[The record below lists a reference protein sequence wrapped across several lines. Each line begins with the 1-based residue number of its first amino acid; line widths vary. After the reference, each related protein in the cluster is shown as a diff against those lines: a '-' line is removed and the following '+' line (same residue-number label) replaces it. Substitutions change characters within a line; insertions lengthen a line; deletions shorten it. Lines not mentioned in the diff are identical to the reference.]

1 VVFSLDPGPLHRP
14 LGVVFGAGR
23 AAAGRVDGGV
33 GWVGIERPGAELF
46 ALVPPPA
53 VANAAGRFTR
63 AQQERGGAALE
74 AAGGIVVAHG
84 EVDDARVKALAL
96 AAARAARRPHGRIA
110 VLARRPSYGETAGG
124 AIVGP
129 VGVAEVVAHSEATLA
144 PEFSRWLAA
153 PRAAAVSSARGV
165 VDGVRVSTL
174 GIAAGRPLPGR
185 SEGVT
190 ALLLT
195 DATFATNALPR
206 FAAELAERSFGQV
219 AGIHVPHRDDAIV
232 IVATGA
238 AGTSPLTL
246 DALGGKT
253 LLVGAVAVAQ
263 SLVQQLLEHSDPANA
278 GAAAGAALVVQITV
292 SGALDVEQAAA
303 VAEAIAVERPAP
315 DALADAVARIAA
327 GTGVQVERS
336 KLFTDWKRNA
346 ARAALRVD
354 LGLAQASATRWTAFA

>member
-1 VVFSLDPGPLHRP
+1 MAAEVAS
-14 LGVVFGAGR
+14 
-23 AAAGRVDGGV
+23 AAGR
-33 GWVGIERPGAELF
+33 W
-46 ALVPPPA
+46 
-53 VANAAGRFTR
+53 TR
-63 AQQERGGAALE
+63 AQQGSARGGAADGAASGLVFVRGDVDE
-74 AAGGIVVAHG
+74 AQ
-84 EVDDARVKALAL
+84 VKALAQ
-96 AAARAARRPHGRIA
+96 AAASAAQRPLQRIA
-110 VLARRPSYGETAGG
+110 VLARGGGGG
-124 AIVGP
+124 AAGD
-129 VGVAEVVAHSEATLA
+129 VASVIGAADPAHAPDLA
-144 PEFSRWLAA
+144 RWLAA
-153 PRAAAVSSARGV
+153 PRAPALASARGV

-174 GIAAGRPLPGR
+174 GIAAGRPRPQR
-185 SEGVT
+185 DDGVT

-195 DATFATNALPR
+195 DATFATNALAR

-232 IVATGA
+232 VVATGA

-263 SLVQQLLEHSDPANA
+263 NLVQQLLERSDPAGTGDA
-278 GAAAGAALVVQITV
+278 TSAALVVQITV

-303 VAEAIAVERPAP
+303 VAEAIAAERPSP

-327 GTGVQVERS
+327 GAGVRVERS

-354 LGLAQASATRWTAFA
+354 LGLAQASATRWTAFPPRIA

>member
-14 LGVVFGAGR
+14 LGVVFGAG
-23 AAAGRVDGGV
+23 GEGDGGLAWIGV
-33 GWVGIERPGAELF
+33 ERPGAETFTL
-46 ALVPPPA
+46 LPPA
-53 VANAAGRFTR
+53 EVANAAGRWTR
-63 AQQERGGAALE
+63 TQQGIARGGAADG
-74 AAGGIVVAHG
+74 AASGLVFVRGA
-84 EVDDARVKALAL
+84 VDEARVKALAQ
-96 AAARAARRPHGRIA
+96 AAADAAQRPVQRVA
-110 VLARRPSYGETAGG
+110 VLARGGGGGEKAGD
-124 AIVGP
+124 
-129 VGVAEVVAHSEATLA
+129 VASVVAAADPARAPDLA
-144 PEFSRWLAA
+144 RWLAA
-153 PRAAAVSSARGV
+153 PRAPALASARGV

-174 GIAAGRPLPGR
+174 GIAAGRPLPRRG
-185 SEGVT
+185 EGMT

-195 DATFATNALPR
+195 DATFGTGALAR
-206 FAAELAERSFGQV
+206 FAAELAERSFAQL
-219 AGIHVPHRDDAIV
+219 AGVHAPHRDDAIV
-232 IVATGA
+232 VVATGA
-238 AGTSPLTL
+238 AGTTPLTL
-246 DALGGKT
+246 DALGGRT